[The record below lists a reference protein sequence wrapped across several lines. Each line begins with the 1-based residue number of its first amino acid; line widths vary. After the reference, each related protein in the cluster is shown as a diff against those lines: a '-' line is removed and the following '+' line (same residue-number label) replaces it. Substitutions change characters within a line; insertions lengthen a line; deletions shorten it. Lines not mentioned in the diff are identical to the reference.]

1 MREAGPVKEGT
12 VSKFVR
18 AHARYGVAATIV
30 AAALAGAAVAVLA
43 AHAATRSTRVVVT
56 EREYQIKL
64 SQRSFKPGTFTLVVQ
79 NRGKL
84 RHTFEIRG
92 PGIAGKRIAGTIAP
106 GAQRSLTVRLRGGTY
121 NMWCLI
127 HRAQGMKTTIKVAGA
142 NTAGTTTSGGTTT
155 GGGGAWG

>member
-1 MREAGPVKEGT
+1 M
-12 VSKFVR
+12 
-18 AHARYGVAATIV
+18 
-30 AAALAGAAVAVLA
+30 
-43 AHAATRSTRVVVT
+43 
-56 EREYQIKL
+56 
-64 SQRSFKPGTFTLVVQ
+64 Q

-121 NMWCLI
+121 NMWCVI

-142 NTAGTTTSGGTTT
+142 TTAGTTTSGG
-155 GGGGAWG
+155 GAWG

>member
-1 MREAGPVKEGT
+1 MREASPVKEET
-12 VSKFVR
+12 VSKFVQTR
-18 AHARYGVAATIV
+18 ARYGVAAMIV
-30 AAALAGAAVAVLA
+30 AAALAGVAVAGLA
-43 AHAATRSTRVVVT
+43 AHAATRSTRVIVT
-56 EREYQIKL
+56 EREYQITL

-92 PGIAGKRIAGTIAP
+92 PGIAGKRIPGTIAP
-106 GAQRSLTVRLRGGTY
+106 GAHRSLTVRLQGGTY
-121 NMWCLI
+121 NMWCVI

-142 NTAGTTTSGGTTT
+142 TTAGTTT